1 MMKLPLTGLAVAVG
15 GLAVSLAAG
24 SGLASA
30 EPDYGPMVNSTCSY
44 TQAMAAVH
52 AENPMAAD
60 YLDQSPPNREF
71 LRVFLSSPRDERVNL
86 LNQIKNNQGADQA
99 LPVFQQMLTSC
110 VNY

>member
-1 MMKLPLTGLAVAVG
+1 MKLPLTGLAVAVG

-30 EPDYGPMVNSTCSY
+30 EPDYDPMVNSTCSY
-44 TQAMAAVH
+44 TQAMTAVH
-52 AENPMAAD
+52 AENPMAAQ
-60 YLDQSPPNREF
+60 YLDQSPPNQEF
-71 LRVFLSSPRDERVNL
+71 LRVFLSSPRDQRVNL